1 MQIYIMRHGEAKM
14 LSSSDQERAL
24 TDLGK
29 YESQKIAKWLA
40 KQLPEQ
46 KLDMVLVSPY
56 VRAQQTWAAC
66 QGELP
71 KPKHVMTEQDI
82 TPYGN
87 SGDVAAY
94 LRSLAM
100 VEKPHNILLISHLPL
115 VGYLTAEFAP
125 MTPPMFATS
134 GISCIEYDV
143 NTDKSELL
151 WLKMPSGLPIEHE

>member
-1 MQIYIMRHGEAKM
+1 MNGDSILFAEVPADGEV
-14 LSSSDQERAL
+14 SETSDGLFIFIPDVQAES
-24 TDLGK
+24 DLWCEGH
-29 YESQKIAKWLA
+29 
-40 KQLPEQ
+40 
-46 KLDMVLVSPY
+46 DD
-56 VRAQQTWAAC
+56 
-66 QGELP
+66 
-71 KPKHVMTEQDI
+71 HDHDHD
-82 TPYGN
+82 GN